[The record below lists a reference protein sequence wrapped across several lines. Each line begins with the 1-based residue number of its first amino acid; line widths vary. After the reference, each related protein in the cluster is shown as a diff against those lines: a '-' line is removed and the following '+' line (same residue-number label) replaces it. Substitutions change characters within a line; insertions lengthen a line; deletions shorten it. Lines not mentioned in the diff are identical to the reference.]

1 MKTQQNTVLKYLFF
15 TLFTSMLSLGMYA
28 QSRATLDSI
37 RAEATLL
44 TYSNPQ
50 LAIKK
55 GLQLYEMAKNDPSS
69 QTAALITVANAYAI
83 LKNHEKVLTYAFRAD
98 SVAEKSNNYADRVR
112 VLGFIGGEYQRLKLG
127 NKALSYLDKAYEITV
142 NHPLPDSIKF
152 LQGNIVFVKGLIQ
165 KDNLGCEYALEYLKE
180 AEVIFK
186 NNTTNKAINSS
197 IGIANNNIGDCNFEL
212 KEYAAAKENYEEA
225 ILYGSKVNSTKIVAY
240 SELGLSK
247 ILTVE
252 GKNLEAIH
260 TLQEAL
266 KSIEHINDISMNSEI
281 YKALS
286 DNYSIVED
294 TENFNKYT
302 SLYLAEE
309 AKLLSEE
316 KKSLNTIVNDISL
329 DNSEK
334 SEAQKNKYNYFFIFS
349 IIVLLFLLLY
359 ILKNI
364 LKKRKKIAQHK
375 EKIDSSEKNDN

>member
-1 MKTQQNTVLKYLFF
+1 
-15 TLFTSMLSLGMYA
+15 MLSLGMYA

-225 ILYGSKVNSTKIVAY
+225 IFYGSKVNSTKIVAY

-349 IIVLLFLLLY
+349 IIVLLLLLLY